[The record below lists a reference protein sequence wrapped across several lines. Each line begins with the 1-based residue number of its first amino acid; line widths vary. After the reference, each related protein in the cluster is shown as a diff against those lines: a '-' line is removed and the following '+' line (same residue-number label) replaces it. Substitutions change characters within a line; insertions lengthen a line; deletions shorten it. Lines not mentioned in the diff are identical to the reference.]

1 MCVCVGWYLLF
12 LLGQQ
17 LAKKKTTRKP
27 TSYNKR
33 MVIALQEASA
43 ETDDTLELVLC
54 CDVRRREC

>member
-1 MCVCVGWYLLF
+1 
-12 LLGQQ
+12 
-17 LAKKKTTRKP
+17 
-27 TSYNKR
+27 